1 LNVVAYRRAIEDKRG
16 TGLVNKPRGAK
27 KIALGL
33 LFRGSMP
40 RLIAAGLLLAVA
52 IATTIVSVTGAMF
65 TDTQS
70 VGANTF
76 STGTIDISTSPAT
89 ALVTYSGMVPGDK
102 VTNPI
107 TVSNDG
113 SLEFR
118 YAIQSTTTEDV
129 LAAALDMTIKTG
141 VTTCT
146 NAGFDTDGSTISGP
160 GDLGSTTGLNV
171 VGDPTA
177 GQDAGDRVLAA
188 LANEVL
194 CFQVS
199 LPLSADGSVQG
210 LTTTATFDFASE
222 QTANNP

>member
-1 LNVVAYRRAIEDKRG
+1 MKKPQDKTTNVLG
-16 TGLVNKPRGAK
+16 SLPRGS
-27 KIALGL
+27 L
-33 LFRGSMP
+33 P
-40 RLIAAGLLLAVA
+40 RLIMAGLLLAIA
-52 IATTIVSVTGAMF
+52 IATTVVSVTGALF

-76 STGTIDISTSPAT
+76 STGTIDIATSPT
-89 ALVTYSGMVPGDK
+89 SALVTFSNMAPGDE

-107 TVSNDG
+107 TVTNDG
-113 SLEFR
+113 SLQFR
-118 YAIQSTTTEDV
+118 YAIQSTTTEDT
-129 LAAALDMTIKTG
+129 LAAQLDMTVKTG

-146 NAGFDTDGSTISGP
+146 NAGFDTDGSVISGP

-171 VGDPTA
+171 VGDPTQGA
-177 GQDAGDRVLAA
+177 DTGDRTLDA

-199 LPLSADGSVQG
+199 LPLSTDNSFQS
-210 LTTTATFDFASE
+210 LTTTATLDFISE